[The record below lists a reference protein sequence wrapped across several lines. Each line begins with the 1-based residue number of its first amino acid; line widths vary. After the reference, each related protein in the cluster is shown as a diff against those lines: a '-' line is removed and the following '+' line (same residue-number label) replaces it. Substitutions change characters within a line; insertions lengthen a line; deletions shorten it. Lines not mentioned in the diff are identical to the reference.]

1 MYSLPFRVALDTK
14 LREFQYKLTKL
25 LNRCLVTNAFLYKIG
40 VVCRQNKSLL
50 SIRVF
55 NSKTEMIYQLET
67 MIAKSNNKHYQLII
81 RFGENTK
88 QINIQSRAVVVA

>member
-1 MYSLPFRVALDTK
+1 MYTIPFRVALDTK
-14 LREFQYKLTKL
+14 LREFQYKL
-25 LNRCLVTNAFLYKIG
+25 LNRYLVTNAFLYKIG
-40 VVCRQNKSLL
+40 VVCTQNKSLL

-55 NSKTEMIYQLET
+55 NSKIEMICQFET

-88 QINIQSRAVVVA
+88 QINMQSRAVAVA